1 MTSFDLV
8 KGLKPLAI
16 AVSLAIITTNAVAAE
31 NAETTNKQ
39 KMESIAVVGQTT
51 NAEITFEEL
60 EKVQANDLADI
71 FRSLPAVSVGG
82 SLGLAQKIYIRGMED
97 TLLNITVDGA
107 PQTSTMFHH
116 MGRVSIDPEL
126 LKEVEIQAGAGEA
139 TSGAGA
145 IGGAIRFKTK
155 DVSDLLAADEEFGG
169 SVKLGVF
176 SNDGYRTSASLYG
189 NLTENWG
196 VLGNYTYTDRD
207 NMEDGDSNEVMG
219 TGSEQSLAFI
229 KLNGELSDSQ
239 TLSVS
244 YENRHEEGDFAQR
257 PNWNP
262 AEGAV
267 LFPIETDRETI
278 VVNHTLHT
286 SELVNLETS
295 FYHTTADVE
304 QDVTTRWGIFGGETQ
319 SLGFDIRNTSD
330 LSSHS
335 ITYGVEYRQDKVS
348 AGSREADA
356 GETIKEKGT
365 VVGFYGQDHWQVSQE
380 LLLSFGLRYD
390 QYDLD
395 QVTFD
400 NSVDSDGISA
410 NIGLNYDINDNLQF
424 NLGYAQAM
432 RGKEIGDSFTI
443 ESAIIDPAIEA
454 EQVENTEI
462 GLSYHDEHWHVTG
475 SVYRSEID
483 DVIYDQLG
491 QGIYY
496 ENIGSLKTNGVELK
510 AAYSI
515 DGLEVVA
522 SYSNNDVEL
531 NGDTVE
537 GYEHIGLANERGDTW
552 GLNVNYSV
560 ADNLEMGW
568 SFAHVQSLNNIEV
581 LQRAVAIG
589 WIDEVHYIDK
599 ESYQTHDIYVQW
611 QPLDSDALTVN
622 FAVQNLFDEQYRD
635 HSSVGDYSTV
645 PGWGIVGGLYES
657 GRDVRLSLSYQF

>member
-1 MTSFDLV
+1 MTSFDLA

-16 AVSLAIITTNAVAAE
+16 AVSLAITSAHTFAADNTTDTKE
-31 NAETTNKQ
+31 Q
-39 KMESIAVVGQTT
+39 QIESISVVGQTT
-51 NAEITFEEL
+51 NAQITFEEL
-60 EKVQANDLADI
+60 EKYQANDLADI
-71 FRSLPAVSVGG
+71 FRSLPSVSVGG
-82 SLGLAQKIYIRGMED
+82 SLGIAQKVYIRGMED

-155 DVSDLLAADEEFGG
+155 DVSDLLAPDQQFGG
-169 SVKLGVF
+169 SVKAGFF
-176 SNDGYRTSASLYG
+176 SNDGYRASASLYG
-189 NLTENWG
+189 SLTDNWG
-196 VLGNYTYTDRD
+196 LLGNFTYTDRD
-207 NMEDGDSNEVMG
+207 NMDDGQSDEIMG
-219 TGSEQSLAFI
+219 TGSEQSLTFI

-239 TLSVS
+239 DLSLS
-244 YENRHEEGDFAQR
+244 YEKRHEEGEFSQR

-262 AEGAV
+262 TETTV
-267 LFPIETDRETI
+267 FFPIETDRETI
-278 VVNHTLHT
+278 VVNHTLST
-286 SELVNLETS
+286 SALVNLETS

-304 QDVTTRWGIFGGETQ
+304 QDVTTRWGMFGGETK
-319 SLGFDIRNTSD
+319 SLGFDLRNTSEV
-330 LSSHS
+330 SSHS
-335 ITYGVEYRQDKVS
+335 ITYGVEYRQDKVT

-356 GETIKEKGT
+356 GESVKEKGT
-365 VVGFYGQDHWQVSQE
+365 VVGFYGQDHWQVSQD

-390 QYDLD
+390 QYDLE

-400 NSVDSDGISA
+400 NKVDSDGVSA
-410 NIGLNYDINDNLQF
+410 NVGLNYDINANLQL

-443 ESAIIDPAIEA
+443 EAATIDPALEA

-462 GLSYHDEHWHVTG
+462 GLTYHDEHWQITA
-475 SVYRSEID
+475 SVYQSDID

-491 QGIYY
+491 QGTYY
-496 ENIGSLKTNGVELK
+496 ENIGTLETSGFELK
-510 AAYSI
+510 AAYSL
-515 DGLEVVA
+515 DGLEVIA

-552 GLNVNYSV
+552 GLTVNYVV
-560 ADNLEMGW
+560 AENLEMGW
-568 SFAHVQSLNNIEV
+568 NFAYVQNLDNIEV

-589 WIDEVHYIDK
+589 WLDEVKFIDK
-599 ESYQTHDIYVQW
+599 DGYQTHDIYVQW
-611 QPLDSDALTVN
+611 QPLNSDVLTVN
-622 FAVQNLFDEQYRD
+622 FAVQNLFDEHYRD

-645 PGWGIVGGLYES
+645 PGWGIVGGMYEA
-657 GRDVRLSLSYQF
+657 GRDIRLSLSYQF